1 MNTLELKVLATI
13 IDEIGIITLN
23 KNVNTYKLCLY
34 IKYTDFP
41 STFYYYFIGDINE
54 HGNYWF
60 NKDNTNN
67 RYYIYGSKVITL
79 LELIKHNYFNINN
92 EYKIKLLLLNKHL
105 FTRSKGKK
113 LTKEELEQLANLYT
127 ELRK

>member
-34 IKYTDFP
+34 IKYNNFSNWILDNFVRY
-41 STFYYYFIGDINE
+41 FYIND
-54 HGNYWF
+54 NYLF

-67 RYYIYGSKVITL
+67 RYYIYRSKVITL
-79 LELIKHNYFNINN
+79 FELLKDQSLH
-92 EYKIKLLLLNKHL
+92 KIYDKVDLVLDYKHL